1 MSPDTGFVHL
11 ATSVGCPI
19 ILLDQQRPRQIAET
33 WSPYRVN
40 YVRVESTSSI
50 VADIQIIDVIHAT
63 QMLMQA
69 NKS

>member
-1 MSPDTGFVHL
+1 L

-19 ILLDQQRPRQIAET
+19 ILLDQQRPKVVADE
-33 WSPYRVN
+33 WSPFRVN
-40 YVRVESTSSI
+40 HVRVESTTSI

>member
-1 MSPDTGFVHL
+1 
-11 ATSVGCPI
+11 
-19 ILLDQQRPRQIAET
+19 
-33 WSPYRVN
+33 VN
-40 YVRVESTSSI
+40 HVRVESTTSI